1 MTGPRYLEDLAVG
14 EISTTG
20 SIEVQEADTV
30 AFAARYDPQPMHTD
44 PEAAL
49 RGVFGGLTAS
59 GWHTAAMVM
68 RLIVDSRPLGD
79 APVLGLGVDDLR
91 WLKPVRPGDIIQ
103 AETEILSITPSQS
116 KPNYGVVRQQVTAR
130 NQLGEIV
137 FTMVP
142 MLRVPRRPVGSK

>member
-1 MTGPRYLEDLAVG
+1 
-14 EISTTG
+14 
-20 SIEVQEADTV
+20 
-30 AFAARYDPQPMHTD
+30 
-44 PEAAL
+44 
-49 RGVFGGLTAS
+49 
-59 GWHTAAMVM
+59 
-68 RLIVDSRPLGD
+68 
-79 APVLGLGVDDLR
+79 LGVDDLR